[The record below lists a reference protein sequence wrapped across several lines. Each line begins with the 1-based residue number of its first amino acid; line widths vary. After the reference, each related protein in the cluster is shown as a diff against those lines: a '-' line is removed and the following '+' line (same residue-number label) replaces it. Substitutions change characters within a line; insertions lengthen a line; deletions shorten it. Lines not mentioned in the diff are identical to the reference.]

1 MSIETSLSKA
11 RELDQQDLL
20 RTFRELFV
28 INEPSMIY
36 LDGNSLGRLPR
47 KTVDYTENAIREQWG
62 TRLIRSWNEGWY
74 LQSVRLGKKIAQI
87 IGAHPEE
94 VIVSDSTSVN
104 LYKLA
109 YGALRIMEGK
119 KEIIS
124 DDMNFPTDLYVLQG
138 LIKQFGNI
146 HTLRLLKSPDGIYSD
161 MTELVRIIKKQ
172 TALVTLSHVTFKS
185 AFQYDL
191 ERVTELA
198 HLQGAMVL
206 WDLSHSVGVVPISL
220 RKANVDLAI
229 GSTYK
234 FLNGGPGCPAF
245 LYIRKDLQERM
256 ENPIQGWFGDRDP
269 FEFKLHYRPAEGIR
283 RFLTGTP
290 PVISVSG
297 LEPAIDMILDA
308 GIGSIR
314 KKSLEQGSYLIS
326 LAKEWLF
333 PHGFRLGSPEVG
345 EKRGSHVTLK
355 HAEGYRIS
363 KALIDP
369 SVGEQVVLPD
379 FREPNN
385 IRFGIT
391 PLYTTY
397 EEIHTAMQKVKFI
410 MENTL
415 YKKYPRRR
423 EMVT

>member
-1 MSIETSLSKA
+1 MSNEYSLSRA

-20 RTFRELFV
+20 RNFRELFV

-47 KTVDYTENAIREQWG
+47 KTVDYMMDAIGEQWG

-74 LQSVRLGKKIAQI
+74 LQSARLGKKIAQI
-87 IGAHPEE
+87 IGARPDE
-94 VIVSDSTSVN
+94 VIISDSTSVN

-119 KEIIS
+119 REIIS

-138 LIKQFGNI
+138 LIRQFGNI

-161 MTELVRIIKKQ
+161 MTELVRMIKKQ

-234 FLNGGPGCPAF
+234 FMNGGPGCPAF
-245 LYIRKDLQERM
+245 LYIRKDLQDRM
-256 ENPIQGWFGDRDP
+256 ENPIQGWFGDREP

-308 GIGSIR
+308 GIGAIR

-333 PHGFRLGSPEVG
+333 QHGFRLGSPEVG

-363 KALIDP
+363 KALVDP
-369 SVGEQVVLPD
+369 AVGEQVVLPD

-391 PLYTTY
+391 PLCTTF
-397 EEIHTAMQKVKFI
+397 EEIHNAMRKVKFI
-410 MENTL
+410 MENAL

-423 EMVT
+423 ELVT